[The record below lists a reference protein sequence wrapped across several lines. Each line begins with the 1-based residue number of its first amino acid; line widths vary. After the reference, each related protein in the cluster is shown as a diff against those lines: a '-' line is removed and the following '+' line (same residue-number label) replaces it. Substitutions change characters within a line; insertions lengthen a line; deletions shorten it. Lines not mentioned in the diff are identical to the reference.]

1 MTQCTR
7 LPAQSELHTLTSHF
21 DITTSQTHLT
31 WVNYNDIFP
40 VLPEEGENAYV
51 IRLWQ
56 TDVQLNRQNAA
67 ATLASE
73 TPIVELP
80 AGTSSYSVDVPPST
94 RQRNILFNHIL
105 SAQLF
110 GSSASLR
117 RFTFPNQ

>member
-1 MTQCTR
+1 MH
-7 LPAQSELHTLTSHF
+7 EITSPIRTPYNLQATF

-80 AGTSSYSVDVPPST
+80 AGTSSYSVDAPPST
-94 RQRNILFNHIL
+94 DREIYYSILTL
-105 SAQLF
+105 CP
-110 GSSASLR
+110 
-117 RFTFPNQ
+117 TFCLLAYPTKIYVS